1 MSTCIAYIRVSICI
15 FCFYV
20 LYTHILYIFILIY
33 KQGFWFNGYKEKL
46 FSSQTAEDK
55 TEQRNCFAFLDEAQY
70 NVIPR
75 AKFPHEL
82 GWSPD
87 SFQDTYFKNFIC
99 EHRTNVTEYQHHRL
113 ICVCAFPF
121 KWSWGAATERPSWIT
136 RYSCCQYDPFIM
148 YEITLRWCVT
158 ATSTSFTDSFPDVN
172 NVFADTR
179 VTFKDLVYT
188 IW

>member
-1 MSTCIAYIRVSICI
+1 MSICI

-20 LYTHILYIFILIY
+20 LYTYIFILIY

-46 FSSQTAEDK
+46 FSSQTAEEK
-55 TEQRNCFAFLDEAQY
+55 TEQRNCFGFLDEAQY

-99 EHRTNVTEYQHHRL
+99 EQMSLNTSTTGSF
-113 ICVCAFPF
+113 VCAHFLLNKAEELPQR
-121 KWSWGAATERPSWIT
+121 GQVELPDTAAANMIH
-136 RYSCCQYDPFIM
+136 
-148 YEITLRWCVT
+148 L
-158 ATSTSFTDSFPDVN
+158 
-172 NVFADTR
+172 
-179 VTFKDLVYT
+179 
-188 IW
+188 